1 MSRWL
6 NATMT
11 KVEYASLCSKETKT
25 VQYGGIEVKG
35 KYKVR
40 KRNDDEFQEVH
51 AAIAVT
57 TFLSY
62 YIMIIIGHIRDFLR
76 KILKRDKSAVK
87 DDVFKLESDFS
98 HFYTR
103 NLYTRIQ
110 DCWNRPIASAPGPYM
125 DVIDRYSDD
134 YNLTFKCPGTTSK
147 VLNLGSYNYLG
158 FAESGGP
165 CMEGVVQRIKNDG
178 VSSCSSR
185 KDLGSTTVLKE
196 LEALTARF
204 VGKES
209 AMVFGMGFATNSG
222 NIPSLMGEGCLILSD
237 ACNHI
242 SVVLGAR
249 LSGAAIQKFKHND
262 IDDLEKKLRKAII
275 EGNPRTHRPW
285 KKIFLLVEG
294 IYSMEGTI
302 LKLPEIIRLK
312 KKYKAYL
319 YIDEAHSIGA
329 LGPTGRGV
337 CEYYGVDP
345 SEVDILM
352 GTFTKS
358 FGSSGGYVAASHKII
373 NFLRQA
379 SYGATYATSMSP
391 PVAQMAISAMKIVM
405 GENGT
410 NEGKMRIDALAENT
424 GYFRRRLK
432 EMGFVLY
439 GNDHSPVIPLL
450 LYGKMPAFSRE
461 CLRRNLGVVVVG
473 YPATP
478 IIEGRSRIC
487 ISAAHTREML
497 DWQLTTKQ

>member
-1 MSRWL
+1 
-6 NATMT
+6 MT
-11 KVEYASLCSKETKT
+11 VVEYASLCSKKTKT
-25 VQYGGIEVKG
+25 LQYGGIEVKG
-35 KYKVR
+35 KHKIR
-40 KRNDDEFQEVH
+40 KRNDDEFPDVH

-62 YIMIIIGHIRDFLR
+62 YVLIIIGHIRDFLR
-76 KILKRDKSAVK
+76 KLNLLKRGKSAVK

-103 NLYTRIQ
+103 NLYTRIR
-110 DCWNRPIASAPGPYM
+110 DCWNRPIASAPGSYM

-134 YNLTFKCPGTTSK
+134 YNLTFKYPGTTSK

-165 CMEGVVQRIKNDG
+165 CVEDVVQRIKDDG
-178 VSSCSSR
+178 VSSCCSR
-185 KDLGSTTVLKE
+185 RDLGSTTVLKE

-204 VGKES
+204 VGKED

-222 NIPSLMGEGCLILSD
+222 NIPSLMGKGFLLKD
-237 ACNHI
+237 M
-242 SVVLGAR
+242 
-249 LSGAAIQKFKHND
+249 
-262 IDDLEKKLRKAII
+262 DDLEKELRKAIV
-275 EGNPRTHRPW
+275 EGQPRTRRPW

-302 LKLPEIIRLK
+302 LKLPEIVRLK
-312 KKYKAYL
+312 KKYKTYL
-319 YIDEAHSIGA
+319 YVDEAHSIGA

-337 CEYYGVDP
+337 CEYYGIDP

-358 FGSSGGYVAASHKII
+358 FGSSGGYVAASHKIM

-379 SYGATYATSMSP
+379 SYGTTYATSMSP
-391 PVAQMAISAMKIVM
+391 PIAQMAVSAMKIIM

-410 NEGKMRIDALAENT
+410 SEGKLRIDALAENT
-424 GYFRRRLK
+424 GYVRRRLK

-450 LYGKMPAFSRE
+450 LYQPGKMPAFSRE

-478 IIEGRSRIC
+478 INEGRSRIC
-487 ISAAHTREML
+487 VSAAHTREML
-497 DWQLTTKQ
+497 DWALHQIDIVGDVLHLKYNKISKWI